1 MAILR
6 AIAALGRRK
15 NRRTH
20 ELHPIL
26 RMQFVQFLEFCGV
39 LRIERELRGLVK
51 ELFESGGLAH
61 KDQLASSRAF
71 VAPTMRKIPRQPDAS
86 AGRQVISLTAR
97 FEEEVTGQDVVPFLF
112 AVMHMPRRTVS
123 RESSQLKD
131 GTRPAAVASRNL
143 TVNPSGYFLRREGVP
158 IFAGFGDGRAT
169 G

>member
-39 LRIERELRGLVK
+39 LGIERDLRGLVK
-51 ELFESGGLAH
+51 ELFESGRLAY

-71 VAPTMRKIPRQPDAS
+71 VGRTMREISRQPDAS
-86 AGRQVISLTAR
+86 ACRQMILLRPR
-97 FEEEVTGQDVVPFLF
+97 FEKEVTGYDV
-112 AVMHMPRRTVS
+112 
-123 RESSQLKD
+123 
-131 GTRPAAVASRNL
+131 
-143 TVNPSGYFLRREGVP
+143 
-158 IFAGFGDGRAT
+158 
-169 G
+169 